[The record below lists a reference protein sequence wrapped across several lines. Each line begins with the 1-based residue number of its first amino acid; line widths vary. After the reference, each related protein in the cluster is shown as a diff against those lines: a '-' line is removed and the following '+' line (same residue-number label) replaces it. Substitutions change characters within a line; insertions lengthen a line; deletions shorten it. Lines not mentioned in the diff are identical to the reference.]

1 MRPLILSM
9 VFLCTYAPATQRL
22 INGQPV
28 DSGTYKEV
36 VWITSSSSGC
46 TATVVGPRTIVT
58 ASHCATTGTTVK
70 FNVNGTQY
78 SARITRNPEYNNSTV
93 SYDVALGYVDK
104 EVTGVEYA
112 TLGVKG
118 ISTGMGITL
127 LGYGCTRPN
136 GGVDGT
142 LRIGESVI
150 ISTDSNRFGSRKSGG
165 ATLCPGDSGGPAFV
179 FDGDK
184 RYLVGINSTVTTDFV
199 TSYNARTEISQQKS
213 FFEDFARTNSVEICG
228 VNKDCFKAISE
239 PPTCQ
244 LSAQPSSIQ
253 LGESVTFELRTE
265 GEVTSAKIGQT
276 SVNFPLGTLTS
287 TPSQAG
293 TFTQSAS
300 VIGPGGSASCSA
312 SYEVKGAPAQNAPS
326 CTLTAA
332 PNPVSLGQ
340 TVRLTL
346 AIQGNATHA
355 AIDGESVN
363 LSNPSVTRTPMQ
375 IGQHLSSGYVMGP
388 GGSGECRTSFAVE
401 DKPSQTL
408 PGHTVVPGP
417 CGTNTNGST
426 VREVCL
432 AVLKKVTVNVRNVSE
447 ALLIRYQD
455 GGEEV
460 MPVLSRYQDNGQTH
474 LSLYANSTYKQNQ
487 YWVLDARDALVQ
499 EQSGQTTAISG
510 TTIRGIAFDAR
521 F

>member
-1 MRPLILSM
+1 MRPLIVSM
-9 VFLCTYAPATQRL
+9 LLMCTCVFGTERL

-28 DSGTYKEV
+28 ASGTYKEV

-58 ASHCATTGTTVK
+58 ASHCASTGTTVK

-78 SARITRNPEYNNSTV
+78 NARITRNPQYNNSTV
-93 SYDVALGYVDK
+93 AYDVALGYVDK
-104 EVTGVEYA
+104 EVTGVEFA

-118 ISTGMGITL
+118 ISQGMGITL

-150 ISTDSNRFGSRKSGG
+150 ISTDSNRFGHRKSGG

-184 RYLVGINSTVTTDFV
+184 RYLVGINSTVTTDYV
-199 TSYNARTEISQQKS
+199 TSYDARTEISQQKG
-213 FFEDFARTNSVEICG
+213 FFEDFARTNNVEICG
-228 VNKDCFKAISE
+228 VNKDCFKAVAA
-239 PPTCQ
+239 PPTCT
-244 LSAQPSSIQ
+244 LAAQPSTIQ
-253 LGESVTFELRTE
+253 LGESLTFELRTE
-265 GEVTSAKIGQT
+265 GEVISAKIGET
-276 SVNFPLGTLTS
+276 SVNFPNGTLTA

-293 TFTQSAS
+293 NFTQTAS
-300 VIGPGGSASCSA
+300 VIGPGGSANCRA
-312 SYEVKGAPAQNAPS
+312 SYEVKGPPPQNAPS

-332 PNPVSLGQ
+332 PNPVGLGQ
-340 TVRLTL
+340 SVTLSL

-375 IGQHLSSGYVMGP
+375 TGQHLSSGYVMGP
-388 GGSGECRTSFAVE
+388 GGSGECRTNFAVE

-408 PGHTVVPGP
+408 PGHTVVPGQ
-417 CGTNTNGST
+417 CGNNTNGSS

-487 YWVLDARDALVQ
+487 YWVLDARDAIVQ
-499 EQSGQTTAISG
+499 EQGGQTKAISG
-510 TTIRGIAFDAR
+510 TTIRGIQFDAR